1 MNKTYSEVLIKDNVF
16 TPMGYDISCRK
27 SVVRINV
34 SFRSI
39 SSPTNKVSLVLSTI
53 LGTYSMLEGLSEDH
67 LSAQALH

>member
-1 MNKTYSEVLIKDNVF
+1 MNKTYSEVLITDNVL
-16 TPMGYDISCRK
+16 TPMDYDISCRK

-53 LGTYSMLEGLSEDH
+53 LGTYSMLEGLSDDH